1 VPTQEEVR
9 QNWIKWALEVLNER
23 LEEYEELQDY
33 YNGDHELAFSTDKWK
48 STFGS
53 EFEEFSDNWCQIV
66 IDSLVQRLEILGWES
81 DNADNASRAEEV
93 WDRINGTLEA
103 DDVHT
108 QAAIK
113 GDAFLM
119 VWEDPDN
126 PGEAQMFFNDATEM
140 QVYYDPQNPHR
151 IIRAAKTWK
160 DLSSQIHLYI
170 YFPDHTEKWFV
181 PNNLT
186 VDQAAAM
193 QAGLLDEH
201 DASVMGFY
209 KEDED
214 VVNEFGL
221 IPVFHFKNRGKGQPF
236 GLSEI
241 SSVIPIQNA
250 INKLWMDLIVGSEFG
265 SFRQKVIASGAQP
278 KDGWQTGGDRVWATS
293 DVNAKWGEF
302 GQIDLEPI
310 FKAIE
315 VAVAHVG
322 KITQTPMHYLRTSG
336 DMPSGE
342 ALKTAESGLVQ
353 KTEDRQKH
361 WGSQWGAAMQLAL
374 RIEGVDEPERLEPK
388 WKAAATRHELEQAQ
402 TAQLKSIL
410 GIPLEHLWSEHFG
423 YTEDEIAEFKDVNKA
438 VAATVLANVI
448 NQISQLPPGAEQVTQ
463 TPEQLV
469 ALLKNQDPT
478 GNAGEGT
485 GLDVSQILSMLPK
498 AVTGQTTAGEATA
511 KPQANTRPPASPTR
525 RSSGFKD

>member
-1 VPTQEEVR
+1 
-9 QNWIKWALEVLNER
+9 
-23 LEEYEELQDY
+23 
-33 YNGDHELAFSTDKWK
+33 
-48 STFGS
+48 
-53 EFEEFSDNWCQIV
+53 
-66 IDSLVQRLEILGWES
+66 
-81 DNADNASRAEEV
+81 
-93 WDRINGTLEA
+93 
-103 DDVHT
+103 
-108 QAAIK
+108 
-113 GDAFLM
+113 
-119 VWEDPDN
+119 
-126 PGEAQMFFNDATEM
+126 
-140 QVYYDPQNPHR
+140 
-151 IIRAAKTWK
+151 
-160 DLSSQIHLYI
+160 
-170 YFPDHTEKWFV
+170 
-181 PNNLT
+181 
-186 VDQAAAM
+186 
-193 QAGLLDEH
+193 
-201 DASVMGFY
+201 
-209 KEDED
+209 
-214 VVNEFGL
+214 
-221 IPVFHFKNRGKGQPF
+221 
-236 GLSEI
+236 
-241 SSVIPIQNA
+241 
-250 INKLWMDLIVGSEFG
+250 
-265 SFRQKVIASGAQP
+265 
-278 KDGWQTGGDRVWATS
+278 
-293 DVNAKWGEF
+293 
-302 GQIDLEPI
+302 
-310 FKAIE
+310 
-315 VAVAHVG
+315 
-322 KITQTPMHYLRTSG
+322 
-336 DMPSGE
+336 
-342 ALKTAESGLVQ
+342 VQ